1 MKSGKNFFVLKS
13 SAGSGK
19 TYALVKYYLILALQ
33 TDNPAY
39 YKHILAITFTNA
51 AAKEMKERVIGRLK
65 DFSNELQIPDSQKP
79 LFDELCAELKVQ
91 PHQLALRAK
100 NCLVHMLHNYSM
112 IGVSTIDSFTH
123 KIVRSFARDLRLHPD
138 FNIEMDSAAFAQKIV
153 DQCLD
158 TVGTDEELTAYLKQF
173 TLENFEDEKGLK
185 VRPALEEVSKQ
196 LFNEDAQDVLPI
208 LENYALADFQ
218 NIREGLK
225 KQIRNFDESLVSV
238 GMEALKLISSQGIEA
253 SDFAYKGA
261 GTYSV
266 FKKISEGNFELPG
279 KRFTDESNSR
289 WYTKTAKGP
298 ALEAIQSIED
308 QLDAFRIKVI
318 GIFESSEYREYLLR
332 KEVIKVIYSMGMLSR
347 LAKIGKAIK
356 EEENTLL
363 ISDFQT
369 IINEIVSDSPAPFIY
384 ERVGER
390 YNHILFD
397 EFQDTSGMQWNNFL
411 PLIENALSKG
421 QFNLIVG
428 DGKQAI
434 YRWRNGKAEQ
444 FVSLPELLGNH
455 IPERRQALKYAYEKG
470 VLTHNYRSYRTIIRF
485 NNELFDFLKQS
496 DAYNSI
502 TEVYE
507 DHHQEMVKGKE
518 GYVEVESVPKS
529 DKVSSNSDDD
539 DAVDADIIGL
549 VVEKVKDALADG
561 YLPGDIA
568 ILTRRAGK
576 EAGPIAKALHEND
589 IGVVTKESFLLNN
602 SAKVRLIM
610 AFMKYI
616 FQSDHLY
623 SKVSIWQNLCIL
635 HPDKFDLK
643 KLVEEYS
650 EVQHHTVVP
659 NIHQFLEKY
668 YPEALQIQQIRSSIE
683 MAEAII
689 QCFQLEKDAFVEFL
703 LDNLTRL
710 STQRDYSILE
720 TLEWWEER
728 QGSLYTSTQESDDKV
743 NIMTIHKSK
752 GLQFP
757 VVIYPRIHA
766 GGNERK
772 FWASVDED
780 VAGVP
785 KALLSTKAAKYS
797 PDKPIELEHEIHQH
811 NLDQVNLLY
820 VATTRAEERLY
831 VILDSKKDEVSKSIE
846 AFAQASM
853 TTDST
858 KYFIGEKTK
867 VVSQKS
873 TQQNGITISGKV
885 QPNIHSVQLRY
896 TYLKDN
902 IEADQEQRI
911 NGNIIHECL
920 SHIAVPADIASAIEK
935 VKPKFPAIQ
944 DIKWREVAEQLLQIV
959 DHPGVRQWFN
969 KEVKLLNEQE
979 IILPSGHPIR
989 PDRIIK
995 GDDFWQV
1002 IDFKTGQPSKS
1013 HLKQVKN
1020 YMEQVHFISGKP
1032 VKGYL
1037 LYTGNMNIQEVF

>member
-33 TDNPAY
+33 SDNPAY
-39 YKHILAITFTNA
+39 YRHILAITFTNA

-65 DFSNELQIPDSQKP
+65 DFSNENAIPENQKS
-79 LFDELCAELKVQ
+79 LFDELCNELHVQ

-112 IGVSTIDSFTH
+112 IGISTIDSFTH

-138 FNIEMDSAAFAQKIV
+138 FNIEMDSGAFAQKIV

-173 TLENFEDEKGLK
+173 TFENFEDEKGLK

-208 LENYALADFQ
+208 LENYSLEDFQ
-218 NIREGLK
+218 NIRDGLK
-225 KQIRNFDESLVSV
+225 KQIKNFDS
-238 GMEALKLISSQGIEA
+238 ALTALGNQALELIAQQGLEG
-253 SDFAYKGA
+253 SDFAYKGS
-261 GTYSV
+261 GTYSI
-266 FKKISEGNFELPG
+266 FKKLSEGNFEIPG
-279 KRFTDESNSR
+279 KRFTEESNNR

-308 QLDAFRIKVI
+308 QLESFRLKII
-318 GIFESSEYREYLLR
+318 TIFDSSEFKEYLLR

-397 EFQDTSGMQWNNFL
+397 EFQDTSGLQWNNFL
-411 PLIENALSKG
+411 PLIENALSKA

-444 FVSLPELLGNH
+444 FVSLPELLGH
-455 IPERRQALKYAYEKG
+455 HLPERRQALQHAYEKG

-485 NNELFDFLKQS
+485 NNELFEFLKQS
-496 DAYNSI
+496 ETFQSI
-502 TEVYE
+502 SEVYE
-507 DHHQEMVKGKE
+507 DHLQEMVKDKE
-518 GYVEVESVPKS
+518 GYVEIASVPKPEKNTAS
-529 DKVSSNSDDD
+529 PDDD
-539 DAVDADIIGL
+539 SIDSDIIGL

-576 EAGPIAKALHEND
+576 EAGPIAKALHENE

-616 FQSDHLY
+616 FQNDHLY

-635 HPDKFDLK
+635 HPEKFDLK
-643 KLVEEYS
+643 QLVAEYS
-650 EVQHHTVVP
+650 EIKHHTVVP
-659 NIHQFLEKY
+659 NIELFLEKH
-668 YPEALQIQQIRSSIE
+668 YPEAQKIEQIRSSIE

-710 STQRDYSILE
+710 TTQRDFSIIE

-728 QGSLYTSTQESDDKV
+728 QESLYTSTQESEDKV

-772 FWASVDED
+772 FWATVDEEIT
-780 VAGVP
+780 GVP

-797 PDKPIELEHEIHQH
+797 PDKPIELKQEIHQH

-831 VILDSKKDEVSKSIE
+831 VILDSTKDEVSKSIE
-846 AFAQASM
+846 SFAQSAM
-853 TTDST
+853 TTDNS
-858 KYFIGEKTK
+858 KYTLGEKNK
-867 VVSQKS
+867 VVTQKA
-873 TQQNGITISGKV
+873 TPQKGMVISGKV

-911 NGNIIHECL
+911 NGSIIHECL
-920 SHIAVPADIASAIEK
+920 SHIAVPADIAASIEK

-944 DIKWREVAEQLLQIV
+944 EIKWREIAEQLLQIV
-959 DHPGVRQWFN
+959 DHPAVRHWFN

-979 IILPSGHPIR
+979 IILTSGHPIR
-989 PDRIIK
+989 PDRIIQ
-995 GDDFWQV
+995 GEDYWQV
-1002 IDFKTGQPSKS
+1002 IDFKTGQPSNS
-1013 HLKQVKN
+1013 YLKQVKN

-1032 VKGYL
+1032 VKGFL
-1037 LYTGNMNIQEVF
+1037 LYTANMDIQEVF